1 MIDDFIGVEDSILKR
16 ENSTHLT
23 VLTHLASNKSYGW
36 IIAGPRHP
44 ELQLRNSSLI
54 LDNFSLELNAE
65 RFVNEGL
72 LFQPFYVIEFLDL
85 TLQNVLELLVKS
97 QGDVVVSLGHGSH
110 SRLAIRI
117 HAREQVLTDLSWICC
132 YKLIFLRFNMTYK
145 LIQIFEFF
153 SEAVFVVEHHGQG

>member
-23 VLTHLASNKSYGW
+23 VLTHLASNKCYGW
-36 IIAGPRHP
+36 IIARPRHP

-97 QGDVVVSLGHGSH
+97 
-110 SRLAIRI
+110 
-117 HAREQVLTDLSWICC
+117 
-132 YKLIFLRFNMTYK
+132 
-145 LIQIFEFF
+145 
-153 SEAVFVVEHHGQG
+153 